1 MDMNL
6 WHGDC
11 LELMKDIPSGS
22 VNLVLCDPPYG
33 TTACPWDA
41 IISFERLWA
50 EYKRVL
56 KPYSAVV
63 LFGSQ
68 PFTTTMIASNLPW
81 FKYEW
86 VWMKNRPTNFAHAK
100 NKPMKKHE
108 NICVFSEGTT
118 VHATQ
123 SASRMP
129 YFPQGLIAI
138 HQEHERSE
146 RENTDVCFSKRK
158 SHGKFVRENTGYP
171 HSILEFS
178 TEQLG
183 LHPTAKPVLLLE
195 YLIKSYT
202 SEGESVLDNCMGSG
216 SAGIASLNTKRAF
229 IGIEKDDK
237 YFAVAKKRIEDA
249 QNQTA
254 LF

>member
-1 MDMNL
+1 MQVL
-6 WHGDC
+6 HGDC
-11 LELMKDIPSGS
+11 LELMKGIPSAS
-22 VNLVLCDPPYG
+22 IDLVLCDLPYG
-33 TTACPWDA
+33 ITACPWDT
-41 IISFERLWA
+41 IIPFDRLWA
-50 EYKRVL
+50 EYKRIL

-100 NKPMKKHE
+100 NKPMKKRE

-123 SASRMP
+123 SLSRMP
-129 YFPQGLIAI
+129 YFPQGLVAI
-138 HQEHERSE
+138 HKEHETSE
-146 RENTDVCFSKRK
+146 REYTDVCFSKRK

-183 LHPTAKPVLLLE
+183 LHPTAKPVSLCE
-195 YLIKSYT
+195 YLIKTYT
-202 SEGESVLDNCMGSG
+202 HEGEIVLDNCVGSG
-216 SAGIASLNTKRAF
+216 STGIAAIRTKRDF

-237 YFAVAKKRIEDA
+237 YFELAKKRIEDE
-249 QNQTA
+249 QNYRGS
-254 LF
+254 